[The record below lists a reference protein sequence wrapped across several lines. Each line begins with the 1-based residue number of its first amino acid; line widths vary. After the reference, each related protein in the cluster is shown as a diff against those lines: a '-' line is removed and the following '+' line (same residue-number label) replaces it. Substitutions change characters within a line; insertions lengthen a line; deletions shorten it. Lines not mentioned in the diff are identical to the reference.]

1 VPNPPLPMIEWI
13 LYLPMM
19 WPRRNTAAIIKVSAT
34 LNLERGTWNLIIP
47 VVHRFFTPSLDVGDE
62 SVLLPREEA
71 EHLTRVLRL
80 GVGDDVSGFDGRGH
94 EWRARVVSVLRR
106 DVRVQLAARVEPAA
120 EACVPLT
127 LAQAVLK
134 GEKMDDIVRDAVML
148 GVAAV
153 QPLVTSRAETTVAA
167 LSRGARLDRWRR
179 VALAA
184 VKQSRRAVLPDI
196 RRPLTL
202 ESFLQDP
209 QSALTLML
217 VEPGAASAAAA
228 EPLTALQNIPAPQD
242 ATVFVGPEGGW
253 AEVEVAHARQAGARL
268 VTLGRRTLRAD
279 ATPIAAIS
287 VLQYIWGDL

>member
-1 VPNPPLPMIEWI
+1 
-13 LYLPMM
+13 
-19 WPRRNTAAIIKVSAT
+19 
-34 LNLERGTWNLIIP
+34 
-47 VVHRFFTPSLDVGDE
+47 
-62 SVLLPREEA
+62 
-71 EHLTRVLRL
+71 
-80 GVGDDVSGFDGRGH
+80 
-94 EWRARVVSVLRR
+94 
-106 DVRVQLAARVEPAA
+106 
-120 EACVPLT
+120 
-127 LAQAVLK
+127 VLK

-179 VALAA
+179 VALAS

-209 QSALTLML
+209 HAALTLML
-217 VEPGAASAAAA
+217 VEPGAPGVDAV
-228 EPLTALQNIPAPQD
+228 EPLTAFQKAPTPQD
-242 ATVFVGPEGGW
+242 ATIFVGPEGGW
-253 AEVEVAHARQAGARL
+253 NEAEIGQARQADVRL

>member
-1 VPNPPLPMIEWI
+1 
-13 LYLPMM
+13 
-19 WPRRNTAAIIKVSAT
+19 VSFVT
-34 LNLERGTWNLIIP
+34 LEASWFNAP
-47 VVHRFFTPSLDVGDE
+47 VHRFFAPSLDAGDE
-62 SVLLPREEA
+62 TVMLPRDEA

-80 GVGDDVSGFDGRGH
+80 GVGDDVSVFDGRGH
-94 EWRARVVSVLRR
+94 EWTARVVSVLRR
-106 DVRVQLAARVEPAA
+106 DVRVQLVSRVEPAA
-120 EACVPLT
+120 EPAVHLT

-167 LSRGARLDRWRR
+167 LSHGSRLDRWRR
-179 VALAA
+179 VALAS

-196 RRPLTL
+196 RHPLTL

-209 QSALTLML
+209 HAALTLML
-217 VEPGAASAAAA
+217 VEPGAAEADAV
-228 EPLTALQNIPAPQD
+228 EPLTALQGAPTPQD

-253 AEVEVAHARQAGARL
+253 TEQELAEARQAGVRM

-279 ATPIAAIS
+279 AAPIAAIA